1 MPLHYGILSRYVS
14 DTPQG
19 TRPRDKANA
28 ARMGRGK
35 LRYALDIHCPYISKR
50 NPKDINDR
58 LFFTAPQSEKANRNL
73 EKFMASLSNELAK
86 SPDRPQLNPDDIV
99 KYGTMRNRLKDLVN
113 FKFWAKRLPSVGFV
127 ASLEIPYTNI
137 SGKWKATPENAKH
150 IGEKIVDQPP
160 TFSNRP
166 QRARTDSNA
175 APTRA
180 STARSARVS
189 KRAGCF

>member
-1 MPLHYGILSRYVS
+1 MPLTYGILSRYVS

-19 TRPRDKANA
+19 KRPRDKADA

-73 EKFMASLSNELAK
+73 EKFMA
-86 SPDRPQLNPDDIV
+86 P
-99 KYGTMRNRLKDLVN
+99 
-113 FKFWAKRLPSVGFV
+113 
-127 ASLEIPYTNI
+127 LEIPYTNI

-150 IGEKIVDQPP
+150 IGEKIVD
-160 TFSNRP
+160 
-166 QRARTDSNA
+166 A
-175 APTRA
+175 
-180 STARSARVS
+180 TADFL
-189 KRAGCF
+189 K

>member
-1 MPLHYGILSRYVS
+1 MPLPYGILSRYVS

-19 TRPRDKANA
+19 TRPRDKADA

-35 LRYALDIHCPYISKR
+35 LRYALDIRCPYISKR

-99 KYGTMRNRLKDLVN
+99 KYGTMWNKLKDPVN
-113 FKFWAKRLPSVGFV
+113 FKFWAERLPSVEFA

-137 SGKWKATPENAKH
+137 SGK
-150 IGEKIVDQPP
+150 
-160 TFSNRP
+160 
-166 QRARTDSNA
+166 
-175 APTRA
+175 
-180 STARSARVS
+180 
-189 KRAGCF
+189 

>member
-1 MPLHYGILSRYVS
+1 MPLIYA
-14 DTPQG
+14 TPLRNFIAFPTLRRENGRAIKQTLPEWG
-19 TRPRDKANA
+19 GDKQ
-28 ARMGRGK
+28 
-35 LRYALDIHCPYISKR
+35 RYALDIHCPYISKR

-99 KYGTMRNRLKDLVN
+99 KYGTMRNRLKDHAN

-150 IGEKIVDQPP
+150 IGEKIVD
-160 TFSNRP
+160 
-166 QRARTDSNA
+166 A
-175 APTRA
+175 
-180 STARSARVS
+180 TADFL
-189 KRAGCF
+189 K